1 MTLKDLGLNLAGKV
15 LMHGK
20 ICFGGSENLALGGHL
35 GLKMCQDGAKIMPT

>member
-1 MTLKDLGLNLAGKV
+1 MTFTDFALNLAAKV
-15 LMHGK
+15 SMNGK